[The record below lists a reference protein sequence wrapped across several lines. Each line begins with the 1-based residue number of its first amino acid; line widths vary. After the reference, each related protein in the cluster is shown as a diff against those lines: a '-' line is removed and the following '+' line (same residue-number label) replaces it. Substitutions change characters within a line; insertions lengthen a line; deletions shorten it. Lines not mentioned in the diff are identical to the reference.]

1 VCAQSVRGQMVPMS
15 PKHDMRRT
23 PKPPATPATGRL
35 IDWLA
40 FLMLLAGSV
49 VWPR

>member
-1 VCAQSVRGQMVPMS
+1 MVSMS
-15 PKHDMRRT
+15 PNNAMRRT
-23 PKPPATPATGRL
+23 PTAPATPAAGRL

>member
-1 VCAQSVRGQMVPMS
+1 MS
-15 PKHDMRRT
+15 PQHDTRS
-23 PKPPATPATGRL
+23 TPAPAAAPRIGRL

-40 FLMLLAGSV
+40 LAMLLAGSV

>member
-1 VCAQSVRGQMVPMS
+1 MS
-15 PKHDMRRT
+15 QRDDKRPTNT
-23 PKPPATPATGRL
+23 PPATGRL

>member
-1 VCAQSVRGQMVPMS
+1 MVPMS

-23 PKPPATPATGRL
+23 PRPPAAPVTGRL

>member
-1 VCAQSVRGQMVPMS
+1 MS
-15 PKHDMRRT
+15 PQHDTRS
-23 PKPPATPATGRL
+23 TPAAAPRIGRL

-40 FLMLLAGSV
+40 LAMLLAGSV

>member
-1 VCAQSVRGQMVPMS
+1 MS
-15 PKHDMRRT
+15 PRDDKRRT
-23 PKPPATPATGRL
+23 PTPTPPATPAAGRL

>member
-1 VCAQSVRGQMVPMS
+1 MDAP
-15 PKHDMRRT
+15 T
-23 PKPPATPATGRL
+23 TPATRAPPAASRWDSL
-35 IDWLA
+35 LNWLA